1 MPLPAYLAP
10 LLFPVLVLLSFFSEG
25 WWTLVPVICVWG
37 LLPLIETA
45 IGPVRDNPGTDELRA
60 RAHRRGF
67 SYVLYLHAALHFV
80 VLGVF
85 LWRMG
90 SDAGGALERTGWI
103 LAMGINCGTVA
114 INIAHELG
122 HKRRKFDQRLAKLL
136 LTSSFWPQFFYDH
149 NRGHHVK
156 VGTPEDA
163 TTARLGESL
172 FAFLPRAMWGE
183 TVGAWRLSSAPLRR
197 RGKPELHPN
206 NEILRWWGL
215 GAAALI
221 AVALTLGWGVAGGW
235 LLAGLI
241 GVLLLETVDYIE
253 HYGLTR
259 ERLPSGDLEPVN
271 PTHSWNSD
279 FILGRVLLVELVR
292 HSDHHANAARP
303 YQSLRSM
310 DGAPQHP
317 LGYPGMMVLA
327 ACPPLWFRVMHPRIA
342 SLREHKQLAPQ
353 VA

>member
-1 MPLPAYLAP
+1 MPLLAYLAP

-25 WWTLVPVICVWG
+25 WWTLAPVVCVWG
-37 LLPLIETA
+37 LLPAMEAA
-45 IGPVRDNPGTDELRA
+45 IGPVRDNLETDQLRA
-60 RAHRRGF
+60 RAHQRGF

-80 VLGVF
+80 VLGAF
-85 LWRMG
+85 LWRLDSG
-90 SDAGGALERTGWI
+90 AGGTLEWAGWI
-103 LAMGINCGTVA
+103 LAMGISCGTVA

-122 HKRRKFDQRLAKLL
+122 HKRRRFDQRLAKLL
-136 LTSSFWPQFFYDH
+136 LTSSFWPQFFFDH
-149 NRGHHVK
+149 NRGHHVH
-156 VGTPEDA
+156 VGTREDA

-183 TVGAWRLSSAPLRR
+183 TVGAWRLSSEGLRR
-197 RGKPELHPN
+197 RGKPLLHPN

-215 GAAALI
+215 GALGLAVV
-221 AVALTLGWGVAGGW
+221 AVALGPEIAGAW
-235 LLAGLI
+235 FLAGMI
-241 GVLLLETVDYIE
+241 GVVLLEAVDYIE

-259 ERLPSGDLEPVN
+259 ERLPSGDLEPVDT
-271 PTHSWNSD
+271 THSWNSD
-279 FILGRVLLVELVR
+279 FLLGRLLLVELVR

-303 YQSLRSM
+303 FQSLRSV

-327 ACPPLWFRVMHPRIA
+327 ACPPLWFRVMHPRIEN
-342 SLREHKQLAPQ
+342 LRANKGLAAA